1 LPGGNGR
8 DSGIAGREN
17 MGIGFKF
24 QMGMGMDENGNEVVE
39 MGGNRYEKS
48 VPAHLYMEV
57 PVIAKLVT
65 DKRDHTFVQ
74 GDAENNEPKIVLNIS
89 QCTSDAG
96 FLRCGAN
103 LYVTLQS

>member
-1 LPGGNGR
+1 
-8 DSGIAGREN
+8 
-17 MGIGFKF
+17 
-24 QMGMGMDENGNEVVE
+24 
-39 MGGNRYEKS
+39 MGGNWYEKS

-89 QCTSDAG
+89 QCTSDTG